1 MDAGTPGPG
10 DGELALAIARGDRS
24 AETLL
29 YERFG
34 PRVRYFARR
43 GLRSPDLAEDACSE
57 TFLRVVAAVRGGRL
71 RSPQSLASFVLQ
83 TARHVV
89 YELGRRRRR
98 DGRTSEDDDMDAVP
112 AQEPEVPDEEV
123 LQAVRRTI
131 TSLPPRDRSF
141 LRMFYYEELPKAE
154 IARQLGID
162 GERVRLIKSRAL
174 QRFRSEFLRRSG
186 EQR

>member
-1 MDAGTPGPG
+1 MDSGAPASG
-10 DGELALAIARGDRS
+10 DSELALAIARGERP

-43 GLRSPDLAEDACSE
+43 GLRSADLAEDACSE
-57 TFLRVVAAVRGGRL
+57 TFLRVVAAVRAGRL

-89 YELGRRRRR
+89 YEIGRRRLR
-98 DGRTSEDDDMDAVP
+98 DGGVLEDGEMDALP
-112 AQEPEVPDEEV
+112 AKEPEVPDEDV
-123 LQAVRRTI
+123 LDAVRRTI
-131 TSLPPRDRSF
+131 AALSPRDRGF
-141 LRMFYYEELPKAE
+141 LRMFYYEELPKGE
-154 IARQLGID
+154 IARRLGID
-162 GERVRLIKSRAL
+162 DERVRLIKSRAL
-174 QRFRSEFLRRSG
+174 QRFRNEFLRRGG